1 MREKIKLNNKDFYF
15 NKGYGQNFIFDEN
28 LLNEIVNDAAISD
41 CDEILEIGAGAG
53 SLTQVLCRRA
63 KKVVSFEI
71 DQNLFS
77 HLTKLQNENENL
89 TMVFADF
96 MSKSNEEIFSHFTG
110 KIKVVANIPYY
121 ITTPIIFKL
130 LESIDKID
138 SITIMVQKEV
148 AERISS
154 VHSQDN
160 SVLTYT
166 INAVCDCKI
175 SRVVRREMFTPP
187 PKVDSAILILTPH
200 HNKYKIN
207 NFDAFNNL
215 VKQAFTSRRK
225 TLSNNLIG
233 YNGLDKI
240 QIENILIDLFNNK
253 LIRAQELD
261 VEDYLKLLKK
271 LENKA

>member
-28 LLNEIVNDAAISD
+28 LLNEIADDARISTD
-41 CDEILEIGAGAG
+41 DEILEIGAGAG

-71 DQNLFS
+71 DKNLFA
-77 HLTKLQNENENL
+77 HLTKLQNDNANL
-89 TMVFADF
+89 IMVFADF
-96 MSKSNEEIFSHFTG
+96 MSKTNEEIFSHFTG

-130 LESIDKID
+130 LESIDRIE

-154 VHSQDN
+154 LHSQDN

-175 SRVVRREMFTPP
+175 SRVVKREMFTPP
-187 PKVDSAILILTPH
+187 PKVDSAILVLTPH
-200 HNKYKIN
+200 HNKYNIDD
-207 NFDAFNNL
+207 FDAFNEL
-215 VKQAFTSRRK
+215 VKLAFTSRRK
-225 TLSNNLIG
+225 TLSNNLTG
-233 YNGLDKI
+233 FNGLNKI
-240 QIENILIDLFNNK
+240 EIENILTELFNNK
-253 LIRAQELD
+253 LIRAQELN
-261 VEDYLKLLKK
+261 VEDYLKLLKRLK
-271 LENKA
+271 NKA

>member
-77 HLTKLQNENENL
+77 HLTKLQNEYENL

-154 VHSQDN
+154 IHSQDN

-200 HNKYKIN
+200 HNKYNIN
-207 NFDAFNNL
+207 DFDAFNNL

-261 VEDYLKLLKK
+261 VKDYLKLLKK

>member
-15 NKGYGQNFIFDEN
+15 NKGYGQNFIFDED

-154 VHSQDN
+154 IHSQDN

-207 NFDAFNNL
+207 DFDAFNNL

-261 VEDYLKLLKK
+261 VKDYLKLLKK